1 MNFSI
6 IKKQKAG
13 IVMYNNN
20 ELILQETSRKQH
32 ILIVDDNSM
41 ILRNI
46 KAILNDY
53 FEVSVAPSG
62 KHAFRSIEENKPNLI
77 LLDYEMPEMNGK
89 DVFLK
94 LSSDENLKGIPVV
107 FLTGIDS
114 RQRVLELLA
123 LKPAGYILKP
133 VNPDELMEKIRGILR
148 K

>member
-1 MNFSI
+1 
-6 IKKQKAG
+6 
-13 IVMYNNN
+13 MYNYDNQSN
-20 ELILQETSRKQH
+20 LHASSQKRH

-62 KHAFRSIEENKPNLI
+62 KHAFKAIDLNKPDLI

-89 DVFLK
+89 EVFIK
-94 LSSDENLKGIPVV
+94 LSDDENLKDIPVV

-114 RQRVLELLA
+114 KQRVMDLLA

-133 VNPDELMEKIRGILR
+133 VNPNELIEKIRGILR
-148 K
+148 N

>member
-1 MNFSI
+1 
-6 IKKQKAG
+6 
-13 IVMYNNN
+13 MYNNN

-46 KAILNDY
+46 KAILNDC

-94 LSSDENLKGIPVV
+94 LSSDENLKDIPVV

-114 RQRVLELLA
+114 KQRVYDLLS

-133 VNPDELMEKIRGILR
+133 ADPEALLKKIKDILG